1 MNIEQELQERSGY
14 QCELC
19 SATND
24 LIVFEVKPTSNR
36 GGQDNIMTCKTCNDQ
51 LSNPKTADSNHWR
64 CLNESMWSE
73 IDAVK
78 VVAYRMLSKLASEG
92 WPQDLLDMIYLED
105 DVLAWA
111 KKGLLDESVEKIVIH
126 KDINGNR
133 LTDGDAI
140 VLTQDLNVKGGGNF
154 TAKRGTAVKNIK
166 LDPNNAEYIEGRVEG
181 QYIVILSKYVKKS

>member
-19 SATND
+19 TATND

-36 GGQDNIMTCKTCNDQ
+36 GGQDNIMTCKTCNDP
-51 LSNPKTADSNHWR
+51 LSNPETADSNHWR

-166 LDPNNAEYIEGRVEG
+166 LDPNNSEYIEGRVEG

>member
-19 SATND
+19 TATND

-36 GGQDNIMTCKTCNDQ
+36 GGYENIMTCKTCNDQ
-51 LSNPKTADSNHWR
+51 LTHPETLDSNHWR

-73 IDAVK
+73 VDAVK

-92 WPQDLLDMIYLED
+92 WPQDLLDMIYLGD
-105 DVLAWA
+105 DALAWA
-111 KKGLLDESVEKIVIH
+111 KKGLLDESVAKIVIH
-126 KDINGNR
+126 RDSNGNT
-133 LTDGDAI
+133 LTDGDAV

-166 LDPNNAEYIEGRVEG
+166 LDHNNAEYIEGRVEG
-181 QYIVILSKYVKKS
+181 QYIVILTKYVKKN

>member
-19 SATND
+19 TATND

-51 LSNPKTADSNHWR
+51 LSNPETADSNHWR

-166 LDPNNAEYIEGRVEG
+166 LDPNIAEYIEGRVEG

>member
-1 MNIEQELQERSGY
+1 MEIEQELQKRSGY
-14 QCELC
+14 KCELC
-19 SATND
+19 TATND
-24 LIVFEVKPTSNR
+24 LIVYEVNPTSNR
-36 GGQDNIMTCKTCNDQ
+36 GGYENIMTCTTCNDQ
-51 LSNPKTADSNHWR
+51 LINPETADSNHWR

-73 IDAVK
+73 VDAVK

-126 KDINGNR
+126 KDCNGNT
-133 LTDGDAI
+133 LADGDAV

-166 LDPNNAEYIEGRVEG
+166 LDPNNAQYIEGRVEG
-181 QYIVILSKYVKKS
+181 QYIVILTKYVKKS